1 MQELKKFL
9 EKNNFSKHL
18 NKLNRKLKDKK
29 IIIYGAGKFFRAIV
43 ENYDL
48 SNLNIIG
55 ICDKSFTSSD
65 NGELLFGFPKI
76 TRSCLNMYDYDL

>member
-9 EKNNFSKHL
+9 EKNNFSKRL
-18 NKLNRKLKDKK
+18 NKLNKKLKDKK

-48 SNLNIIG
+48 SNLGTTGASKEGIIVASK
-55 ICDKSFTSSD
+55 DVD
-65 NGELLFGFPKI
+65 NRLVKNKDIVKL
-76 TRSCLNMYDYDL
+76 S